1 MSGAGPPRAAGWH
14 GATPGR
20 TPAAIALAAV
30 PPHGHHLP
38 ACRRPLRTPDE
49 LIAVLHAA
57 FPPPDPDMA
66 IRIEALDDTTIR
78 MRVPVADRPLRP
90 GDTLSGPTLFAVAD
104 AVAWMLTLAHLEP
117 GRDAVTS
124 SVTMQ
129 FLRRPLPVDL
139 VGEGRLLRMG
149 RRLSVTDVLLFSDGT
164 EDPVAQA
171 TVTYAPI

>member
-1 MSGAGPPRAAGWH
+1 MP
-14 GATPGR
+14 
-20 TPAAIALAAV
+20 V
-30 PPHGHHLP
+30 
-38 ACRRPLRTPDE
+38 PLRTPDE

-57 FPPPDPDMA
+57 FPPPDPEAAM
-66 IRIEALDDTTIR
+66 RIEDLGDRSIR

-90 GDTLSGPTLFAVAD
+90 GATLSGPALFSVAD

-129 FLRRPLPVDL
+129 FLRRPPPVDL

-149 RRLSVTDVLLFSDGT
+149 RRLSVSDVVLYSDGVD
-164 EDPVAQA
+164 EPVAQA

>member
-1 MSGAGPPRAAGWH
+1 M
-14 GATPGR
+14 
-20 TPAAIALAAV
+20 PA
-30 PPHGHHLP
+30 
-38 ACRRPLRTPDE
+38 PLRTPDE

-57 FPPPDPDMA
+57 FPPPNPDAA
-66 IRIEALDDTTIR
+66 IRIEDLDDTTIR
-78 MRVPVADRPLRP
+78 MRAPIGDRPPLRP
-90 GDTLSGPTLFAVAD
+90 GNTVSGPALFSFAD

-129 FLRRPLPVDL
+129 FLRRPQPVDL

-164 EDPVAQA
+164 DDPVAQA